1 MAGRD
6 RAIAMTEA
14 EIYLAMGQI
23 FAEVFRRA
31 DIVMSAQL
39 SARDVAG
46 WDSFKQVEIIMATE
60 DKFDIQFTTAEL
72 DGLKNLGD
80 LVRVIAARGMP

>member
-1 MAGRD
+1 
-6 RAIAMTEA
+6 MTEA